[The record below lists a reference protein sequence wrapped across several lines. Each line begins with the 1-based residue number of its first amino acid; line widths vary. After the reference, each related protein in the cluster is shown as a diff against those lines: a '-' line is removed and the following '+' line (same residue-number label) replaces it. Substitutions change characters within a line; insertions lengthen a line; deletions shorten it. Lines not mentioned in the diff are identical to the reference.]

1 MHKERKRCDILVK
14 KVVYTIALLFII
26 GGVSLTG
33 YSIFQIWDSNQAQ
46 KDALVQAEE
55 LISTPTAQERTDGE
69 KEIVIPTYE
78 KGETIGVLEVPKLGK
93 SMPIIEG
100 TDEEELRQGVGHYLG
115 TALPT
120 QNDQIVL
127 SGHRDT
133 LFKRFDELEIGD
145 TFVVKLEYGEFTY
158 EIVDTKIVDA
168 DDRTI
173 IKSTAPNEELVVTTC
188 YPFGYIGS
196 APDRFIFYAKMVD

>member
-1 MHKERKRCDILVK
+1 MK
-14 KVVYTIALLFII
+14 KGIYTVALLFII
-26 GGVSLTG
+26 GGLSLTG

-55 LISTPTAQERTDGE
+55 LISSPPANEQID

-78 KGETIGVLEVPKLGK
+78 KGDTMGVLEVPKLGK

-100 TDEEELRQGVGHYLG
+100 TDEEELEVGVGHYTG

-133 LFKRFDELEIGD
+133 VFRRFDELEIGD

-188 YPFGYIGS
+188 YPFGYIGN

>member
-1 MHKERKRCDILVK
+1 MK

-33 YSIFQIWDSNQAQ
+33 YSIFQIWESNHAQ
-46 KDALVQAEE
+46 KEALVQAEV
-55 LISTPTAQERTDGE
+55 LISTPPTEAKAE
-69 KEIVIPTYE
+69 KEIVIPTFE
-78 KGETIGVLEVPKLGK
+78 KGDTMGVLEVPKLGK
-93 SMPIIEG
+93 KMPIVEG
-100 TDEEELRQGVGHYLG
+100 TDDEELEKGVGHYLG

-133 LFKRFDELEIGD
+133 VFRRFNELEIGD
-145 TFVVKLEYGEFTY
+145 TFVVHLEYGDFTY

-188 YPFGYIGS
+188 YPFSYIGN
-196 APDRFIFYAKMVD
+196 APQRFIFYGKKVD

>member
-1 MHKERKRCDILVK
+1 VK
-14 KVVYTIALLFII
+14 KVVYTFALLLII

-46 KDALVQAEE
+46 KEALVQAEE
-55 LISTPTAQERTDGE
+55 LISAPTDEEMEE

-78 KGETIGVLEVPKLGK
+78 KGDKVGVLEVPKLGEK
-93 SMPIIEG
+93 MPIIEG
-100 TDEEELRQGVGHYLG
+100 TDEEELRVGVGHYLG

-145 TFVVKLEYGEFTY
+145 TFVVKMPYGDFTY

-173 IKSTAPNEELVVTTC
+173 IKSTAPNEELIVTTC
-188 YPFGYIGS
+188 YPFGYLGD
-196 APDRFIFYAKMVD
+196 APHRFIFYGKMVN

>member
-1 MHKERKRCDILVK
+1 MK
-14 KVVYTIALLFII
+14 KVVYTFALLLII

-46 KDALVQAEE
+46 KEALVQAEE
-55 LISTPTAQERTDGE
+55 LISALPVEEEAE
-69 KEIVIPTYE
+69 KEVVIPTFE
-78 KGETIGVLEVPKLGK
+78 KGETMGVLEVPKLGEK
-93 SMPIIEG
+93 MPIIEG
-100 TDEEELRQGVGHYLG
+100 TDEDELAKGVGHYLG

-133 LFKRFDELEIGD
+133 TFRRFDELAIGD
-145 TFVVKLEYGEFTY
+145 TFVVKMPYGDFTY

-173 IKSTAPNEELVVTTC
+173 IKSTAPNEELIVTTC
-188 YPFGYIGS
+188 FPFGYIGN
-196 APDRFIFYAKMVD
+196 APHRFIFYGKMVN

>member
-1 MHKERKRCDILVK
+1 MK
-14 KVVYTIALLFII
+14 KVVYSISLLLII
-26 GGVSLTG
+26 VGVSLTG

-46 KDALVQAEE
+46 KEALVQAEE
-55 LISTPTAQERTDGE
+55 LISTPPAEKKEE

-78 KGETIGVLEVPKLGK
+78 KGETIGVLEVPKLDEK
-93 SMPIIEG
+93 MPILEG
-100 TDEEELRQGVGHYLG
+100 TDEEELRAAVGHYLG

-145 TFVVKLEYGEFTY
+145 AFVVKMKYGDFTY

-188 YPFGYIGS
+188 YPFGYIGN
-196 APDRFIFYAKMVD
+196 APHRFIFYGKKVE

>member
-1 MHKERKRCDILVK
+1 MK
-14 KVVYTIALLFII
+14 KVVYTIACLFII

-33 YSIFQIWDSNQAQ
+33 YSVFQIWDSNQSQ
-46 KDALVQAEE
+46 KNALVQAEE
-55 LISTPTAQERTDGE
+55 LLKTPPTKETAE
-69 KEIVIPTYE
+69 KEIVVPTFE
-78 KGETIGVLEVPKLGK
+78 KGDTMGVLEVPKLGK
-93 SMPIIEG
+93 KIPIIEG
-100 TDEEELRQGVGHYLG
+100 TDEKELEIGVGHYLG

-133 LFKRFDELEIGD
+133 VFRRFNELEIGD
-145 TFVVKLEYGEFTY
+145 TFVVQLEYGEFTY

-188 YPFGYIGS
+188 YPFGYIGN
-196 APDRFIFYAKMVD
+196 APDRFIFYGKKVD

>member
-1 MHKERKRCDILVK
+1 MKRF
-14 KVVYTIALLFII
+14 VYTIALLFII

-46 KDALVQAEE
+46 KEALVQAEE
-55 LISTPTAQERTDGE
+55 LISTPPTEEKVE
-69 KEIVIPTYE
+69 KEIIIPTFK
-78 KGETIGVLEVPKLGK
+78 KGETMGVLEVPKLGEK
-93 SMPIIEG
+93 MPIIEG
-100 TDEEELRQGVGHYLG
+100 TDEKELAKGVGHYLG

-133 LFKRFDELEIGD
+133 LFRRFDELEIGD
-145 TFVVKLEYGEFTY
+145 TFVVKLEYGDFTY

-173 IKSTAPNEELVVTTC
+173 IKSTAPNEELIVTTC
-188 YPFGYIGS
+188 YPFGYIGN
-196 APDRFIFYAKMVD
+196 APHRFIFYAEMVD

>member
-1 MHKERKRCDILVK
+1 MK
-14 KVVYTIALLFII
+14 KVVYSVALLLII

-33 YSIFQIWDSNQAQ
+33 YSIFQIWDSNQAE
-46 KDALVQAEE
+46 KEALVQAEE
-55 LISTPTAQERTDGE
+55 LISTPSAKE
-69 KEIVIPTYE
+69 KKIVIPTFE
-78 KGETIGVLEVPKLGK
+78 KGDIMGVLEVPKLGEK
-93 SMPIIEG
+93 MPIIEG
-100 TDEEELRQGVGHYLG
+100 TDEDELAIGVGHYLG

-145 TFVVKLEYGEFTY
+145 TFVVKLEYGDFAY

-188 YPFGYIGS
+188 YPFGYIGN
-196 APDRFIFYAKMVD
+196 APHRFIFYGKKIEN

>member
-1 MHKERKRCDILVK
+1 MK
-14 KVVYTIALLFII
+14 KVVYSIALLLII

-46 KDALVQAEE
+46 KEALVQAEE
-55 LISTPTAQERTDGE
+55 IVSTPPVQEAVE
-69 KEIVIPTYE
+69 KEIMIPTYE
-78 KGETIGVLEVPKLGK
+78 KGETMGVLEVPKFGEK
-93 SMPIIEG
+93 MPIIEG
-100 TDEEELRQGVGHYLG
+100 TDEEELSKGVGHYLG

-145 TFVVKLEYGEFTY
+145 TFVVKLEYGDFTY

-173 IKSTAPNEELVVTTC
+173 IKSTSPNEELIVTTC
-188 YPFGYIGS
+188 YPFGYLGD
-196 APDRFIFYAKMVD
+196 APYRYIFYGKKVQN